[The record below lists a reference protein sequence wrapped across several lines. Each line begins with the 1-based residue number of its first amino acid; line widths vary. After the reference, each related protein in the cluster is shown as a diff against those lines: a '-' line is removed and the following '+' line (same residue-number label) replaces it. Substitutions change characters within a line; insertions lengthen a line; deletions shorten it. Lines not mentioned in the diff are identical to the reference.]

1 MERVYQKSPDLGKG
15 SAALERIFNEWRNDG
30 KPRSLHLMEKQV
42 KAALDD
48 IGKEVLEVALSELDI
63 DKKEIEVGG
72 KAYEFAYRVPN
83 TYHGLFGLYSVER
96 SLYKPADGK
105 GPSICPL
112 DMRVGIIEGTW
123 TPAAA
128 ELMAFSAVL
137 MTPYEAEEFFA
148 KLGGLTPSKS
158 SIDGLPKNLLKRLEG
173 RRDEWEDTIRNQ
185 EVIAENTATVALSL
199 DGIMLPMKDG
209 KRQEKRAESIE
220 KGKETRG
227 PAGCREAACGTVSLY
242 DDEGDR
248 LNTVYYGRMP
258 EKKKVVLHSQLE
270 NEIAFVLAQKPEVE
284 LAFIADGAKENWRI
298 MGEIEKSLKDMR
310 VIPVEK
316 EVHKIADFWHSCEHL
331 KTALDLYFGENSVES
346 RAKFAELRIVLRD
359 QDGGAKE
366 IVKKLRYYRNRLKGK
381 RRTKLT
387 TELKYFR
394 DRIAHMDYAGFTRLK
409 LPIGSGVVE
418 AACKTMVTQRM
429 KRSGMSWMEEGG
441 QSVLSLRSFFLS
453 GRWALAWELFAA
465 DYQAQIR
472 IIKRKGGLTLIENI
486 ELRAA

>member
-1 MERVYQKSPDLGKG
+1 MND
-15 SAALERIFNEWRNDG
+15 WRSGENQ
-30 KPRSLHLMEKQV
+30 RSLFRLEKQV
-42 KAALDD
+42 KATFDD
-48 IGKEVLEVALSELDI
+48 MGKEFLAVALAELDVVE
-63 DKKEIEVGG
+63 KEIEVGG
-72 KAYEFAYRVPN
+72 KTYDFAYRVPY
-83 TYHGLFGLYSVER
+83 TYHGLFGLYGVER
-96 SLYKPADGK
+96 SLYRPSDGK

-128 ELMAFSAVL
+128 ELMAYSAVL

-158 SIDGLPKNLLKRLEG
+158 SIDGLPKDLSKRLEEK
-173 RRDEWEDTIRNQ
+173 REEWEGALRDQ
-185 EVIAENTATVALSL
+185 EVISKDTAAVALSL

-209 KRQEKRAESIE
+209 KRQEKRAESVE

-242 DDEGDR
+242 DEEGER
-248 LNTVYYGRMP
+248 LNTIYYGRMP
-258 EKKKVVLHSQLE
+258 ESKKVTLHAQLE
-270 NEIAFVLAQKPEVE
+270 NELAFVLAQKPEAE

-298 MGEIEKSLKDMR
+298 VSEIEKSLKDNG
-310 VIPVEK
+310 VIPAEK

-331 KTALDLYFGENSVES
+331 KTALDIYYGENSVDS

-366 IVKKLRYYRNRLKGK
+366 IVKKLRYYRNRLTGK

-394 DRIAHMDYAGFTRLK
+394 DRIAHMDYAGLTRLK

-418 AACKTMVTQRM
+418 AACKTLVTQRM
-429 KRSGMSWMEEGG
+429 KRSGMSWLDEGG
-441 QSVLSLRSFFLS
+441 QSVLSLRSNFLS
-453 GRWALAWELFAA
+453 GRWDSAWDLIAES
-465 DYQAQIR
+465 YQPKLH
-472 IIKRKGGLTLIENI
+472 IIKRKGHLVLMENV
-486 ELRAA
+486 ERKAA